1 MAYKKRMKS
10 AFGLVSITAL
20 VSAGTSISAP
30 AHAQAFSSVVD
41 VCSGVSLPRSEVT
54 DLLGA
59 VLPPIVTPIQGTVNN
74 VLGVVSVIPIVG
86 TLFPDL
92 NIDVTTILNNASSG
106 APLSLQ
112 VVDNNGTILGAADDC
127 NNTADGYTLNTEGGI
142 SIGGN
147 AITGLGANGQA
158 ASAAELDAIAFGNN
172 ASTLAGATGAI
183 ALGSN
188 ALASAANSV
197 ALGAGSVADRGAQV
211 AYTAPGLTGTFDSVG
226 SVSVG
231 SAGNL
236 RQITNVAP
244 GSAATDAATVGQVEG
259 VLAAVTALDALAIQ
273 YDDATQAAVTFGG
286 AGGTT
291 LSNVADGTLS
301 AGSTEAVNGSQLF
314 ATNQAVTANTAA
326 IATNTGNI
334 ATNTAN
340 IATNTSDIAALQSTA
355 VQYDDASQA
364 SITLGGAGGTTITNV
379 ADGALNAG
387 STDAVNGSQ
396 LFATNQAVAANTAD
410 IAVLQGDVAT
420 NTADIATLQ
429 TGLAGVTADVTTLQA
444 NVATNTADIAAL
456 QGSAIQYDDATH
468 TSLTLDGAG
477 GTTITNVA
485 DGALSAGSS
494 DAVNGS
500 QLFATNETVAANTAD
515 ITNLDGRVTVN
526 EGDITDLKSRA
537 TSSETNIATLQTDVS
552 NVEARVTVNEGA
564 ITVLQTQIANVPV
577 HYVEDA
583 APGTRSAVPTDT
595 IALAGASGGT
605 AKLTNVAAGALS
617 ASSTDAVNGSQLYAT
632 NQRVDQNTTDIQTIT
647 NNLSGSTVVAVQY
660 SNPDNPTVSNGG
672 TVTNDVTLVGADS
685 TAPVVLH
692 NVANGTRA
700 NDAVNMGQF
709 QAGLNDVLADSMAY
723 TDRQLSTLA
732 FNLENLSHDMRRM
745 REDAFAGTASAMA
758 VAGIPQTMEA
768 GGRMVGGAIGYYRGE
783 TAFALGASSTF
794 NDGRGVAKVGA
805 TLDGRGHGGFSA
817 GAGFSF

>member
-54 DLLGA
+54 DLLGEI
-59 VLPPIVTPIQGTVNN
+59 LPPVVTPIQGTVNN
-74 VLGVVSVIPIVG
+74 LLNVVGAIPLVG
-86 TLFPDL
+86 ALVPNL
-92 NIDVTTILNNASSG
+92 NIDLPTILNDASSG

-112 VVDNNGTILGAADDC
+112 VIDNNGTILGAADDC
-127 NNTADGYTLNTEGGI
+127 NTTSDGYTLNTEGGI

-387 STDAVNGSQ
+387 STEAVNGSQ

-410 IAVLQGDVAT
+410 IA
-420 NTADIATLQ
+420 
-429 TGLAGVTADVTTLQA
+429 
-444 NVATNTADIAAL
+444 AL
-456 QGSAIQYDDATH
+456 QGSTIQYDDATH

-485 DGALSAGSS
+485 DGTLSAGSS

-552 NVEARVTVNEGA
+552 NVDARVTVNEGA

>member
-54 DLLGA
+54 DLLGEI
-59 VLPPIVTPIQGTVNN
+59 LPPVVTPIQGTVNN
-74 VLGVVSVIPIVG
+74 LLNVVGAIPLVG
-86 TLFPDL
+86 ALVPNL
-92 NIDVTTILNNASSG
+92 NIDLTTILNDASSG

-112 VVDNNGTILGAADDC
+112 VIDNNGTILGASDDC
-127 NNTADGYTLNTEGGI
+127 NTTADGYTLNTEGGI

-334 ATNTAN
+334 ATNT
-340 IATNTSDIAALQSTA
+340 SDIAALQSTA

-410 IAVLQGDVAT
+410 IAALQGDVAT

-444 NVATNTADIAAL
+444 DVATNTADIAAL
-456 QGSAIQYDDATH
+456 QGSTIQYDDATH

-485 DGALSAGSS
+485 DGTLSAGSS

-552 NVEARVTVNEGA
+552 NVDARVTVNEGA

-595 IALAGASGGT
+595 IALAAASGGT

-672 TVTNDVTLVGADS
+672 TLTNDVTLVGADS